1 MNLDI
6 KKSRKGKRGRK
17 STSKIISLENNN
29 NNINTDN
36 LMIVHL
42 PLDEE
47 TLNKYL
53 NTDTDTENKNDTETS
68 DNKIDLFF
76 DKNQKISNNKINK
89 LYKQIE
95 KLKMELKELKK
106 KNGNKKDIIVL
117 KSDLDLY
124 NTTFKKTNM
133 KKSNHVCWWCFH
145 NFDSI
150 PIGIP
155 EKMIKK
161 NFYLYGNFCSFN
173 CTLAYINKIN
183 DWKRSERISLL
194 HQLYYKLFDITDYEM
209 IKTAPPRE
217 TLKITGGNLS
227 IEEFRNCSCK
237 NQKNLRIIIPP
248 MTSLVPLIEENSKEM
263 NKCHYKTNKNIPL
276 NNLKI
281 SNKLDKLKLKRN
293 KPLHSNKYSLVQT
306 MGLKTD

>member
-1 MNLDI
+1 MNLDV

-36 LMIVHL
+36 LMIAHL

-53 NTDTDTENKNDTETS
+53 NTENDTETS
-68 DNKIDLFF
+68 DSKDNSNKIDLFF
-76 DKNQKISNNKINK
+76 DKNQKVSNNKINK

-95 KLKMELKELKK
+95 KLKMELKQI
-106 KNGNKKDIIVL
+106 KNKDGKKKDIIVL

-124 NTTFKKTNM
+124 NATFKKTNI

-145 NFDSI
+145 KFDSI

-155 EKMIKK
+155 EKMVKK

-194 HQLYYKLFDITDYEM
+194 HQLYYKLFDIVDYEM
-209 IKTAPPRE
+209 IKQHHLE
-217 TLKITGGNLS
+217 K
-227 IEEFRNCSCK
+227 
-237 NQKNLRIIIPP
+237 
-248 MTSLVPLIEENSKEM
+248 
-263 NKCHYKTNKNIPL
+263 H
-276 NNLKI
+276 
-281 SNKLDKLKLKRN
+281 
-293 KPLHSNKYSLVQT
+293 
-306 MGLKTD
+306 